1 MRSAFVIVTTLFCVT
16 FVFGTQSHALVYYE
30 CTIDSVG
37 FSNQYQDALYYVV
50 VLRDSN
56 KNLIMHQPDG
66 NPWFVIPAAAPGA
79 KVLYSTLVAAH
90 LTNRTVL
97 VRFHDDMRID
107 SIVEINI
114 LSKQ

>member
-1 MRSAFVIVTTLFCVT
+1 MRSMLITLATFFCVT

-37 FSNQYQDALYYVV
+37 FSNQYQNSLYYVV

-56 KNLIMHQPDG
+56 KNLIVHQPGD

-79 KVLYSTLVAAH
+79 KILYSTLVAAH

-114 LSKQ
+114 LSKP